1 MLAREYIYAGRFFI
15 SHALES
21 AAKWTLKHVQGD
33 VNFGKMSC
41 VNSNLRTATCRC
53 GPLSA
58 IPSGAFADTELS
70 PAALLG
76 MGRAQAPLGDHQGRR
91 YRTL

>member
-1 MLAREYIYAGRFFI
+1 MF
-15 SHALES
+15 H
-21 AAKWTLKHVQGD
+21 
-33 VNFGKMSC
+33 M
-41 VNSNLRTATCRC
+41 NSNPRAVTFRC

-58 IPSGAFADTELS
+58 IPTSAFADTDFA
-70 PAALLG
+70 AALLG